1 MKKNHFAA
9 RGKLW
14 IAALS
19 LAAMTTASTVPAAEK
34 DPLRPDVQQQ
44 IRKTLQTRV
53 ELLDRLT
60 VYSEKQYKQGSL
72 DGNAVL
78 QAQTDLYVAKLLMM
92 KAEAGL
98 PPEPGAACA
107 AVRLYAAEFA
117 GTDMRRHFSGGT
129 LSLSLLLHAQLK
141 TNSAQLKYW
150 NELRKCK
157 HPEGMEKVRR
167 KFPPFN
173 PERRLEDG
181 LLRELLNAEIQ
192 SQ

>member
-1 MKKNHFAA
+1 MNAGTVSVPEIFFDFRDAALQNLRRHDKLSADQTIRRRGKMKKNHFAA
-9 RGKLW
+9 RGKSW

-98 PPEPGAACA
+98 PLCQPLPACNGH
-107 AVRLYAAEFA
+107 LSAEDA
-117 GTDMRRHFSGGT
+117 RTDRQGRRPLRCLPPDG
-129 LSLSLLLHAQLK
+129 
-141 TNSAQLKYW
+141 SAI
-150 NELRKCK
+150 RK
-157 HPEGMEKVRR
+157 
-167 KFPPFN
+167 
-173 PERRLEDG
+173 
-181 LLRELLNAEIQ
+181 EIL
-192 SQ
+192 